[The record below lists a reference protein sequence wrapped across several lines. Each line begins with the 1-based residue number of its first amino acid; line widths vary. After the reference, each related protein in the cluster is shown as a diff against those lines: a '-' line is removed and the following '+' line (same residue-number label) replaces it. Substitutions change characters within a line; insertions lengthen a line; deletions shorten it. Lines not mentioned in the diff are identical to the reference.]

1 MAFFESFSY
10 LLSRLNGE
18 GEQLH
23 YQIQEVYM
31 QLICD
36 AAYLD
41 SLTRSVD
48 SGKQT
53 EKRYKIINRLIHE
66 LNLC

>member
-1 MAFFESFSY
+1 
-10 LLSRLNGE
+10 
-18 GEQLH
+18 
-23 YQIQEVYM
+23 M

-53 EKRYKIINRLIHE
+53 EKRYEIINRLIYE